1 MKLQFVG
8 GASTVTGSCFYLQTN
23 DLKFLVDCGM
33 HQGNGADEINR
44 RAIPVPL
51 EELDFILV
59 THAHMDHSGLLPK
72 ASRDGFKGR
81 ILTTQA
87 TRDLLEPML
96 YDSAA
101 IQETDAAWATKR
113 NMRLGKEPVE
123 PLYTSDDIAGL
134 LPLFDVKPYGKIVHL
149 GSGVKCRFIDAGH
162 ILGSAS
168 LEIWFQDSA
177 QEKKIVFSG
186 DIGKKDNPII
196 KDPTT
201 ASDADYVVMESTYGN
216 RTHRPINESIEELV
230 AAIKTSFK
238 RGGNVYIP
246 SFAVGRTQDLLF
258 IINNLVRTGRLYK
271 IDVYLDS
278 PLAEEVTRV
287 YASHPECFDDNAK
300 ELFSARERDYSMRLH
315 FVRTQEESMQLNR
328 LHGGSIIIAGSGMCD
343 GGRIKHHLK
352 HNIWRQDCSIIFVGY
367 QAKSTLGRRIVDG
380 ARTVNILG
388 EEIMVKAHIYTIN
401 GFSAHADQNDLL
413 AWLGAIDKSP
423 EVFIIH
429 GEEASADALKEAIQ
443 GKLGLKAH
451 RPKDGDMVE
460 L

>member
-8 GASTVTGSCFYLQTN
+8 GASTVTGSCFYMQTN

-44 RAIPVPL
+44 RPLTVPL
-51 EELDFILV
+51 EEIDFILV

-72 ASRDGFKGR
+72 VSRDGFKGR
-81 ILTTQA
+81 VITTQA

-134 LPLFDVKPYGKIVHL
+134 LPLFDIKPYGKVFHL
-149 GSGVKCRFIDAGH
+149 GNGVKCRFIDAGH

-168 LEIWFQDSA
+168 LEIWYQDSA

-196 KDPTT
+196 KDPVTV
-201 ASDADYVVMESTYGN
+201 SDADYVVMESTYGN
-216 RTHRPINESIEELV
+216 RSHRPIVESIEELV
-230 AAIKTSFK
+230 SAIKTTFK

-287 YASHPECFDDNAK
+287 YASHPECFDQEAGR
-300 ELFSARERDYSMRLH
+300 LFSARERDYSMRLH

-328 LHGGSIIIAGSGMCD
+328 LRGGSIIIAGSGMCD

-367 QAKSTLGRRIVDG
+367 QANHTLGRRIVDG
-380 ARTVNILG
+380 ARTINILG

-401 GFSAHADQNDLL
+401 GFSAHADQNELL
-413 AWLGAIDKSP
+413 AWLSAIDKSP

-429 GEEASADALKEAIQ
+429 GEDASANTLKGLIQ
-443 GKLGLKAH
+443 ERLGLKAH
-451 RPKDGDMVE
+451 RPKDGDVVE